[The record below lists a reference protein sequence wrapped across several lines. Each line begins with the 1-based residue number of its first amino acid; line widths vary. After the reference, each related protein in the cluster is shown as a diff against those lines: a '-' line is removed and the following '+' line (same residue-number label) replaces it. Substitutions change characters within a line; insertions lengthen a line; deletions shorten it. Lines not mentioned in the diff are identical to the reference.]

1 MAITRWHRQ
10 TKCTVHAKPPNK
22 SCLLQ
27 TVAAKH
33 TWPLHKAGPCTTHLK
48 PELLGLQGLAK
59 KRFIFSPPHQP
70 LQVGRS
76 FSFFYNT
83 GNLHALF
90 PTHATTVT
98 QARNTLSQWPI
109 KKIKL
114 QAMPIFLW
122 HVRPILKISAR
133 CSAVYFSLSMK
144 QNKWWNKRK
153 TFFPGWEMGNK
164 FSASYSDSSPAG
176 MVNFESAG

>member
-33 TWPLHKAGPCTTHLK
+33 TWPLHKAGPCITHLK
-48 PELLGLQGLAK
+48 PELLGLQSLAK

-76 FSFFYNT
+76 FSFFLYNT

-109 KKIKL
+109 KKNKI
-114 QAMPIFLW
+114 ASNAN
-122 HVRPILKISAR
+122 ILVT
-133 CSAVYFSLSMK
+133 CSAHLKDLGKMQCCLFQPQHETEQVMK
-144 QNKWWNKRK
+144 
-153 TFFPGWEMGNK
+153 
-164 FSASYSDSSPAG
+164 
-176 MVNFESAG
+176 